1 MKTFLSYSKQIFKAF
16 LILIGVLIASFLTAE
31 IFGQTFYL
39 IMDPTTVFTTAIVGP
54 YSFYSW
60 FVVLA
65 PFIGAL
71 LPSFFLAIWV
81 MKDLKK
87 LKISID
93 IKIRSYLW
101 IIGVFLPTSIIVF
114 PLYLIKKNIIWIKKF
129 KIENSGSLA
138 QNIPV
143 HKYTSKKIII
153 LIFIFIVI
161 TFFLFS
167 TLILTS
173 NRKFFKP
180 VIDFIV
186 ENSLEDSCN
195 GKSDCEEIR
204 PLPKILQNKR
214 IIFNDDTTVIFEPY
228 HSSSIDFY
236 NLDVLGSIDVERN
249 YFFQD
254 TVDPLSGEYGALLER
269 EYKIVRA
276 VYSYKCS
283 YCFDSDDLGY
293 IVLEDSKGNRFID
306 ILDDSD
312 PSVTPWKDIPWDEQ
326 LPYNLS
332 LDKTLGTLVD
342 I

>member
-1 MKTFLSYSKQIFKAF
+1 MKTFLSYLKEIFKAL
-16 LILIGVLIASFLTAE
+16 LILIGILIASFLIAE
-31 IFGQTFYL
+31 ILGQTLYL

-60 FVVLA
+60 LIVLI

-87 LKISID
+87 LKTSID
-93 IKIRSYLW
+93 VKTHSYLW
-101 IIGVFLPTSIIVF
+101 IIGVFLPTSILVF
-114 PLYLIKKNIIWIKKF
+114 PLYLIKKNIIWIKKC
-129 KIENSGSLA
+129 KIESSGSLT
-138 QNIPV
+138 QNILV
-143 HKYTSKKIII
+143 HKYTPKKIII
-153 LIFIFIVI
+153 LTFIFIVI
-161 TFFLFS
+161 TLFLFS

-195 GKSDCEEIR
+195 GRSNCKEIR

-214 IIFNDDTTVIFEPY
+214 IIFNDDTTVVFEPY
-228 HSSSIDFY
+228 DSSSIDFY
-236 NLDVLGSIDVERN
+236 NLDILGSIDVRRD

-254 TVDPLSGEYGALLER
+254 IVDPLSGEYGALLER
-269 EYKIVRA
+269 EYAIVRA
-276 VYSYKCS
+276 VYEYKCS
-283 YCFDSDDLGY
+283 YCFDGSDLGY

-306 ILDDSD
+306 ILNDSD

-332 LDKTLGTLVD
+332 IDPTLGKLVD